1 LKVKYISQKT
11 GGFFRK
17 KIAKTLHNCRNFIAF
32 PNPIFVI
39 SKHRNTMINIRIA
52 PETKPYLP
60 QPTTLAWVKTRI
72 SGTEEYRL
80 EMIETASANNMNAGW
95 GKGAE
100 VCAKL
105 SLLESGAVLASFPLL
120 GKMPGTIQPDLF
132 TTWFLLDAPA
142 LVPAGIFGWEIE
154 IAAGRHLMAS
164 SLGSW
169 VVFFKPVNAES
180 PWNPKTSLMNQNM
193 NF

>member
-1 LKVKYISQKT
+1 
-11 GGFFRK
+11 
-17 KIAKTLHNCRNFIAF
+17 
-32 PNPIFVI
+32 
-39 SKHRNTMINIRIA
+39 MINIRIA

-60 QPTTLAWVKTRI
+60 QPTTLAWTKTRV

-80 EMIETASANNMNAGW
+80 EMIATASANNIHAGW
-95 GKGAE
+95 GKGAG

-120 GKMPGTIQPDLF
+120 GKMPGIIQPDPF
-132 TTWFLLDAPA
+132 TTWFMLDAPA
-142 LVPAGIFGWEIE
+142 LVPCCIFGWDIE

-169 VVFFKPVNAES
+169 VVFFKPLNLKNLWPNKASFLDPVKQFRE
-180 PWNPKTSLMNQNM
+180 
-193 NF
+193 